1 MSHKD
6 SELPNSINSFAK
18 IDINSGLDFPHL
30 VCTAHFGV
38 KNILKIL
45 VEVPNRLMT
54 KNSKEVKQTLTDLSL
69 AHVQTSYIKQ
79 VNFFLVCHIIN

>member
-30 VCTAHFGV
+30 VCTAQFGV
-38 KNILKIL
+38 RNILKIL

-54 KNSKEVKQTLTDLSL
+54 KNSKEVKQTLRDLSL

>member
-38 KNILKIL
+38 KIL

-54 KNSKEVKQTLTDLSL
+54 KNSKEVKQTLTD
-69 AHVQTSYIKQ
+69 
-79 VNFFLVCHIIN
+79 